1 MTSAPDGVSRQI
13 KLWRVKQARVSFS
26 SNRALQTCLRPNL
39 NFNYREALTP
49 GPRRSKRRVA
59 CCRASYSDLLC
70 PQAAEKYDMG
80 GVRHGI
86 RMPPESIA
94 IAIAVATA
102 SPCVSWIGD
111 KCAPALDIFP
121 LDGSS
126 APPGSAVE
134 TPVSSLHQ
142 DNWPETIPPSEHV
155 NFFQRVNW
163 AESALGPLS
172 SWSNALRLYTSMV
185 LADSRPA
192 CVYWGPQ
199 RVAIYNEHFIPLAG
213 KTHPTLMGL
222 PFETGYPEIWPMIQH
237 VFNQAESSGVASV
250 VHEQEMF
257 VERNNFLEEAYFSG
271 NFNPL
276 RGDSGKVEGFYNAV
290 HEVTKAKI
298 SDRRR
303 VMLNRMHIP
312 SGDDTRN
319 LAAHIL
325 PVLKENPWDFPM
337 ALLYKA
343 DDSLSGVPSLFLR
356 GTIGVPDGHHL
367 AVKEA
372 DVNSDVGLMP
382 LLRKARWRSTIAPVD
397 EKFAGMEW
405 AGFGE
410 PSRFVNI
417 LPIAETGRLYG
428 FLVAGTNPRRP
439 IDEEHEQ
446 FMQDLC
452 AKMSSIAATILSAEE
467 TRKREANL
475 QKELAH
481 RMRQIRYM
489 AENASVGMQYIA
501 VDGNHIWA
509 NDEYY
514 RLTEHPRGE
523 EMQYA
528 LSFLDVFT
536 DEDRPTALDIWER
549 LLQGE
554 TNISYQLRLKR
565 QFIPPSGNP
574 EPAVVLLHAFRV
586 MEEGVLESV
595 MAFTSDVSAFKWA
608 ETSEARKAAEAQE
621 AKRQQEEFIDFVSH
635 ELRNPLSAIFQLAET
650 IMTSNPTSAVV
661 DATEAELI
669 DTLKDNIENA
679 ETILMCAKHQK
690 RIVDD
695 VLTLSKLEYT
705 MLSVSPMPVLA
716 PNLVSKWMKMFE
728 AQVLFHD
735 ITMKTTLHSSL
746 ANHVDEWILCDESR
760 VQQIFINLM
769 TNAIKFTK
777 AERRREITVEYGVTS
792 ADPRESFS
800 KDIRWAPYLKEAE
813 DLTGNAEW
821 GLGETLYFTVSVTD
835 TGIGMTPDEIQ
846 KLFGRFRQANART
859 TIKYGGSGLG
869 LFLSGRLA
877 EKQSGEIGVASQSGR
892 GSTFAFYV
900 KSRRAGRQGVPTA
913 ELPHQPIRVLN
924 RSTSSSTLVP
934 IVDSSKI
941 HVLLVEDNVVNQK
954 VVGRQ
959 LQKAGCVV
967 YIANHGIEALEMIR
981 ESDVWFEEPKDPK
994 HLDIILMDWQMPV
1007 MDGLTC
1013 SREIRKL
1020 QAENHIRRHIQI
1032 IATTAN
1038 ARDEQISTAI
1048 ASGIDCVV
1056 SKPFMVSDLLAK
1068 IRERLSVSAAAEK
1081 LVSNTVGY
1089 SFWE

>member
-1 MTSAPDGVSRQI
+1 M
-13 KLWRVKQARVSFS
+13 SFFQPTQHESPPPKPKS
-26 SNRALQTCLRPNL
+26 SKDKENN
-39 NFNYREALTP
+39 
-49 GPRRSKRRVA
+49 K
-59 CCRASYSDLLC
+59 RASVLAVS
-70 PQAAEKYDMG
+70 PQG
-80 GVRHGI
+80 SV
-86 RMPPESIA
+86 S
-94 IAIAVATA
+94 A
-102 SPCVSWIGD
+102 S
-111 KCAPALDIFP
+111 L
-121 LDGSS
+121 GSN
-126 APPGSAVE
+126 VH
-134 TPVSSLHQ
+134 TPVSLLHK
-142 DNWPETIPPSEHV
+142 DDWSVTIPPSDHV
-155 NFFQRVNW
+155 KFFREVNW
-163 AESALGPLS
+163 AASALGPLS
-172 SWSNALRLYTSMV
+172 KWSYALRLYTCMV
-185 LADSRPA
+185 MADSQPA

-213 KTHPTLMGL
+213 QTHPTLMGL
-222 PFETGYPEIWPMIQH
+222 PFEKAYPEIWPIIQH
-237 VFNQAESSGVASV
+237 VFNQSEASGVAST

-271 NFNPL
+271 NFNPI

-290 HEVTKAKI
+290 HEVTKTKI
-298 SDRRR
+298 GDRRR
-303 VMLNRMHIP
+303 LMLNRMHMP
-312 SGDDTRN
+312 SGDDQRS
-319 LAAHIL
+319 LAAHVI
-325 PVLKENPWDFPM
+325 PILKENPWDFPL
-337 ALLYKA
+337 ALLYTV
-343 DDSLSGVPSLFLR
+343 DDSIPGVSPLLLR

-367 AVKEA
+367 AVEEA
-372 DVNSDVGLMP
+372 NMDSNVGVMP
-382 LLRKARWRSTIAPVD
+382 LLREARSRPMTVPVD
-397 EKFAGMEW
+397 ERFDGVAW

-417 LPIAETGRLYG
+417 LPIADPGRLCGY
-428 FLVAGTNPRRP
+428 LVVGTNPRRP
-439 IDEEHEQ
+439 IDEEHDQ
-446 FMQDLC
+446 FVQDLC
-452 AKMSSIAATILSAEE
+452 SKMSSIAATILSAEE
-467 TRKREANL
+467 TRKRETNL

-501 VDGNHIWA
+501 VDGNHLWA

-523 EMQYA
+523 ELQYA
-528 LSFLDVFT
+528 LSFLDVFI
-536 DEDRPTALDIWER
+536 DEDRSTALGIWER

-554 TNISYQLRLKR
+554 TDISYQLRLKR

-586 MEEGVLESV
+586 VEEGVLESV

-635 ELRNPLSAIFQLAET
+635 ELRNPLSAIFQLAEI
-650 IMTSNPTSAVV
+650 IMTSCPTAAVGS
-661 DATEAELI
+661 ATESELSSA
-669 DTLKDNIENA
+669 LKDNIENA

-705 MLSVSPMPVLA
+705 MLSVSPAPVLA
-716 PNLVSKWMKMFE
+716 PTLVSKWMKMFE

-735 ITMKTTLHSSL
+735 ITMRTTPHSSL
-746 ANHVDEWILCDESR
+746 ASHVDDWILCDESR

-777 AERRREITVEYGVTS
+777 AERRREITVEYGVT
-792 ADPRESFS
+792 ATDPRASFS
-800 KDIRWAPYLKEAE
+800 NDLRWAPYLKAAE
-813 DLTGNAEW
+813 DLTDNAEW
-821 GLGETLYFTVSVTD
+821 GLGEPLYFTVSVTD
-835 TGIGMTPDEIQ
+835 TGIGMTADEIQ

-877 EKQSGEIGVASQSGR
+877 EKQSGEIGVASQPGA

-900 KSRRAGRQGVPTA
+900 KSRRAGGQGVRTA
-913 ELPHQPIRVLN
+913 ELPPHPIRIRN
-924 RSTSSSTLVP
+924 RSISSSMLLP
-934 IVDSSKI
+934 IVDFSKI
-941 HVLLVEDNVVNQK
+941 HVLLVEDNVVNRK
-954 VVGRQ
+954 VVGKQ
-959 LQKAGCVV
+959 LRKAGCVV
-967 YIANHGIEALEMIR
+967 YVANHGIEALEMIR
-981 ESDVWFEEPKDPK
+981 ESDVWFEKPKEPK

-1020 QAENHIRRHIQI
+1020 QAENRIRRHVQI

-1038 ARDEQISTAI
+1038 ARDEQVRTAI

-1056 SKPFMVSDLLAK
+1056 SKPFMVSDLLVK
-1068 IRERLSVSAAAEK
+1068 IRERLSLSAAAADSG
-1081 LVSNTVGY
+1081 SNRAGY